1 MPILEPGTSF
11 TARFHW
17 RLDEALD
24 IRAWADITV
33 EVRMIDYG
41 DGRYLCWLKSMDH
54 LAFSHPQ
61 EEIYPVLLARLETLP
76 GKFAFLP
83 FEAAEGRT
91 LFLKVGTLIGSH
103 EYFFDE
109 TSDKYPR
116 NTADG

>member
-1 MPILEPGTSF
+1 MPLLEPGKSF
-11 TARFHW
+11 SAKFHW
-17 RLDEALD
+17 RLDDALD
-24 IRAWADITV
+24 IRAWAAMTA

-41 DGRYLCWLKSMDH
+41 DGRYLCWLKSMDQ
-54 LAFSHPQ
+54 LSFSHPL
-61 EEIYPVLLARLETLP
+61 EEIYPVLLTRLETLE

-91 LFLKVGTLIGSH
+91 LFLKVGTLIGTH

-116 NTADG
+116 STDG